1 MEFKTRHMAQAWGGV
16 LTLVGIHDGLVNTE
30 NFMIIF
36 GAYGTMFVWD
46 KVEKA
51 IRPKLQGLK

>member
-1 MEFKTRHMAQAWGGV
+1 MAQAWGGV
-16 LTLVGIHDGLVNTE
+16 LTLVGIHAGLVNTE

-36 GAYGTMFVWD
+36 GAFGSMFVWD